1 MILSIFLGGNK
12 SFMCLETGEKKLE
25 VGAIVSGKVTGIAKF
40 GAFVEIAPQKTG
52 LVHISEISN
61 DFVRDIADYFKE
73 GQIVNVKI
81 LSISPSGK
89 IELSTKQAET
99 QGAENSKA
107 EQSNRFSGEKQ
118 PYRKPGQPAKTNSFE
133 DMMAKFKK
141 MSEDKLS
148 GIAPPAESRR
158 RRNFH
163 NNNS

>member
-1 MILSIFLGGNK
+1 
-12 SFMCLETGEKKLE
+12 MCVETGEKKLE
-25 VGAIVSGKVTGIAKF
+25 VGSIVSGKVTGIAKF
-40 GAFVEIAPQKTG
+40 GAFVEIAPNKVG

-61 DFVRDIADYFKE
+61 DFVRNISDYFKE

-89 IELSTKQAET
+89 TELSIKQAKNTSSEKRD
-99 QGAENSKA
+99 GDFLDS
-107 EQSNRFSGEKQ
+107 SCGEK
-118 PYRKPGQPAKTNSFE
+118 PFYRKSAQPAKTNSFE

-148 GIAPPAESRR
+148 DIAVPAESRR
-158 RRNFH
+158 RRSFH

>member
-1 MILSIFLGGNK
+1 
-12 SFMCLETGEKKLE
+12 MCLETGEKKLE

-40 GAFVEIAPQKTG
+40 GAFVEIAPKKTG

-61 DFVRDIADYFKE
+61 DFVKDISDYFKE

-89 IELSTKQAET
+89 IELSIKQTGSEVSPAEKREYPAKNFADK
-99 QGAENSKA
+99 QRFQKSSAPSKA
-107 EQSNRFSGEKQ
+107 S
-118 PYRKPGQPAKTNSFE
+118 SFE

-148 GIAPPAESRR
+148 GMAAPVESRR

>member
-1 MILSIFLGGNK
+1 
-12 SFMCLETGEKKLE
+12 MCLETGEKKLE
-25 VGAIVSGKVTGIAKF
+25 VGTIVSGKITGIAKF
-40 GAFVEIAPQKTG
+40 GAFVEIAPKKTG

-61 DFVRDIADYFKE
+61 DFVRDISDHLQE

-89 IELSTKQAET
+89 IELSVKQAET
-99 QGAENSKA
+99 SGSEKDKTSQRGKSPDYRPFSRKSS
-107 EQSNRFSGEKQ
+107 QS
-118 PYRKPGQPAKTNSFE
+118 AKTNNFE

-148 GIAPPAESRR
+148 GMAAPAENRR

-163 NNNS
+163 NNNI

>member
-1 MILSIFLGGNK
+1 
-12 SFMCLETGEKKLE
+12 MCLETGEKKLE

-61 DFVRDIADYFKE
+61 DFVRDISDHLQKD
-73 GQIVNVKI
+73 QVVNVKI

-89 IELSTKQAET
+89 IELSVKQAET
-99 QGAENSKA
+99 SGPEKDKTPQRGKSSDCKP
-107 EQSNRFSGEKQ
+107 FS
-118 PYRKPGQPAKTNSFE
+118 RKSSQPAKTNSFE

-148 GIAPPAESRR
+148 GMAAPAENRR

>member
-1 MILSIFLGGNK
+1 
-12 SFMCLETGEKKLE
+12 MCLETGEKKLE

-40 GAFVEIAPQKTG
+40 GAFVEIAPKKTG

-89 IELSTKQAET
+89 IELSTKQAGDQEP
-99 QGAENSKA
+99 AKSKA
-107 EQSNRFSGEKQ
+107 EQSNKSFGEKQ
-118 PYRKPGQPAKTNSFE
+118 PYRKSGQTAKANSFE

-148 GIAPPAESRR
+148 GIAAPVESRK

>member
-1 MILSIFLGGNK
+1 MS
-12 SFMCLETGEKKLE
+12 LETGEKKLE

-40 GAFVEIAPQKTG
+40 GAFVEVAPKKTG

-61 DFVRDIADYFKE
+61 GFVKNISDYFSE

-81 LSISPSGK
+81 LSINPSGK
-89 IELSTKQAET
+89 IELSIKQAE
-99 QGAENSKA
+99 NPDLIKDNN
-107 EQSNRFSGEKQ
+107 EQSSNSFGGKQ
-118 PYRKPGQPAKTNSFE
+118 FHRKNVQAPRTNSFE

-141 MSEDKLS
+141 ASEDKLS
-148 GIAPPAESRR
+148 GIAQPVESRR

>member
-1 MILSIFLGGNK
+1 
-12 SFMCLETGEKKLE
+12 MCLETGEKKLE

-40 GAFVEIAPQKTG
+40 GAFVEIAPKKTG

-73 GQIVNVKI
+73 GQIINVKI

-89 IELSTKQAET
+89 IELSAKQAENPEAT
-99 QGAENSKA
+99 KEKSERFNKSLNEKTSYRSKPA
-107 EQSNRFSGEKQ
+107 Q
-118 PYRKPGQPAKTNSFE
+118 QPAKTNSFE

-148 GIAPPAESRR
+148 GIAAPVENRR